1 MPRGRKSYVLN
12 EKTNGGRLLIRLSK
26 KDYPLHKQLA
36 SICSKKKIS
45 MNSCLIQL
53 IRDYVHTE
61 NLVSAMQGIEEN
73 EERKSVQSTEPR
85 SEQSERDKETSDE

>member
-45 MNSCLIQL
+45 MNSCLVQL
-53 IRDYVHTE
+53 IKDYIHTE
-61 NLVSAMQGIEEN
+61 NLVSAIQGIEEN
-73 EERKSVQSTEPR
+73 GTSESVQPTEPH